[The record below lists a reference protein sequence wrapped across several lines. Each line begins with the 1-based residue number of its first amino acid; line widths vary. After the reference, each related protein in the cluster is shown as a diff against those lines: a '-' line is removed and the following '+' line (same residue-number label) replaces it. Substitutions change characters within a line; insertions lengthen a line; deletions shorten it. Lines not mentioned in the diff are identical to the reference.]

1 MTVALINTNK
11 SNNVSM
17 NNNNNTKT
25 KKSNNIFLCL
35 LKLIVDHIQI
45 TQKKKKKVFSIL
57 YSAANASKT
66 PAAISH
72 TALFYTLSLNTAH
85 GD

>member
-25 KKSNNIFLCL
+25 KRSNNIFLCL

-45 TQKKKKKVFSIL
+45 TQKKKKKYSVFFTVQLMQAKPQLQSPTQPF
-57 YSAANASKT
+57 ST
-66 PAAISH
+66 P
-72 TALFYTLSLNTAH
+72 
-85 GD
+85 